1 MAVSEAEML
10 GAASFSRRAG
20 IPSSPVPVD
29 VLSSLSWQWTNAA
42 DTGFKENKD
51 WLELFKHASVL
62 SWFHAVKRW
71 NTRKQLFHN
80 ICKICAE
87 AICNSKGFCGC
98 FSMYCDRLNGIFYNF
113 YSVNFFFASPRIQF
127 YMEKTF
133 SVLCVEIMETYFS
146 DIVKSPGKNC
156 ALLGHLPFKPKFCNF
171 QSVHQMEWTISV
183 WSNRN
188 IQDQLWRYC
197 GPLWR
202 SGAGCSKPG

>member
-1 MAVSEAEML
+1 MNKRSWYWFQREQRLTWIIQTCFCAQL
-10 GAASFSRRAG
+10 
-20 IPSSPVPVD
+20 VP
-29 VLSSLSWQWTNAA
+29 
-42 DTGFKENKD
+42 
-51 WLELFKHASVL
+51 
-62 SWFHAVKRW
+62 VKRW

-87 AICNSKGFCGC
+87 AVCNSKGICGC
-98 FSMYCDRLNGIFYNF
+98 FSIYCDRLNRILQFLF
-113 YSVNFFFASPRIQF
+113 CNFFFACSRIQI

-156 ALLGHLPFKPKFCNF
+156 ALLGHLPFNPRFCNF

-188 IQDQLWRYC
+188 IQDQLWRWSTLMVWSFRSV
-197 GPLWR
+197 GPKCSFPFDKIVVASTTLLYR
-202 SGAGCSKPG
+202 ACKNNNQMHSGLGWV